1 MKIHL
6 SLGQICATNYLSN
19 LNLWAPDVAKTRA
32 RQRQIRAGWR
42 SPAHKYSRGLNHLF
56 LDPVREVAQ
65 CDFESRMHLYGQL
78 IVKIQQRIGRI
89 SSVVSSKAEPSDKQ
103 HYIVLMVASS
113 NSSSLR
119 SPPPSSFLPLVE
131 ARQVVRE
138 VMLFNLCVSY
148 V

>member
-65 CDFESRMHLYGQL
+65 CDFESGVHLYRQL
-78 IVKIQQRIGRI
+78 IVKIRQRITC
-89 SSVVSSKAEPSDKQ
+89 VSSFLCCLISDKQ
-103 HYIVLMVASS
+103 QYIVLMVASS
-113 NSSSLR
+113 NL
-119 SPPPSSFLPLVE
+119 FLPLQFYPSSRPDKE
-131 ARQVVRE
+131 AVRE
-138 VMLFNLCVSY
+138 VMLPKGP
-148 V
+148 